1 MLCYDLPMPGMR
13 YSILLFLA
21 CGLLAPLPLL
31 ADLDEAS
38 IKRRSS
44 GPRALSEKGLASVI
58 NKEMEALAQGAELLR
73 QVDDEKSAKEVS
85 KKLKMMF
92 SPLPPIMNGNV
103 AQLEALSVAQNKIN
117 LQMEALKKEPYFVPS
132 GLQEAWTLITHPF
145 ARRSAQR

>member
-1 MLCYDLPMPGMR
+1 MCYDAGMPGKCHL
-13 YSILLFLA
+13 ILFSLA
-21 CGLLAPLPLL
+21 VSLLAPLPLM

-38 IKRRSS
+38 IKRRGN
-44 GPRALSEKGLASVI
+44 GPRALSEKGLANVI
-58 NKEMEALAQGAELLR
+58 NKEMEALVQGADLLR

-85 KKLKMMF
+85 KKLKQMF

-117 LQMEALKKEPYFVPS
+117 LQMEALKNEPYFISS
-132 GLQEAWTLITHPF
+132 GLQEAWTIITHPF